1 MPCPQPCPTPPD
13 QCSILRVPTISLPAV
28 SRRTTAF
35 NMYVSNTGSIDV
47 PPSWALALYNPAYTG
62 AEGSWNMQV
71 SPYYRYE
78 EPA

>member
-1 MPCPQPCPTPPD
+1 M
-13 QCSILRVPTISLPAV
+13 